1 MVVELMEGDGKR
13 QGLYHSQTPFPQG
26 GGEGGEGEEDERRG
40 RGRRRGGGGEEGKE
54 ERGGGE
60 REREGDE
67 RRGRGRWSSTEMR
80 LIEVGKGC
88 VWLLG
93 VELMERY
100 CCQLAQ

>member
-1 MVVELMEGDGKR
+1 MR
-13 QGLYHSQTPFPQG
+13 G
-26 GGEGGEGEEDERRG
+26 GGGGGGEGEEERRE
-40 RGRRRGGGGEEGKE
+40 RRTRGGGG
-54 ERGGGE
+54 

-67 RRGRGRWSSTEMR
+67 RRRRGRWSSTEMR
-80 LIEVGKGC
+80 LTEVGKGC